1 MTIRLNG
8 EGEKKHILKK
18 GQRKEFFLTKQSIRT
33 YENKNNKTY

>member
-1 MTIRLNG
+1 
-8 EGEKKHILKK
+8 LKK